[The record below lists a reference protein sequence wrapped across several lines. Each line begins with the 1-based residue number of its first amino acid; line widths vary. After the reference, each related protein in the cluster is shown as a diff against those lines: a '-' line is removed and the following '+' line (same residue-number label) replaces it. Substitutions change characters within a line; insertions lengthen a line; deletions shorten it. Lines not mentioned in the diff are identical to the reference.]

1 MDVPPATALAFRVTL
16 PLDQLDTMT
25 TAGLQQDTGKNHFTA
40 SSHSA
45 PAWLMLFQRAIVTDN
60 LQNNLTSLVMGSREV
75 LLFHISHKEQLLPP
89 SHCSQG

>member
-1 MDVPPATALAFRVTL
+1 
-16 PLDQLDTMT
+16 
-25 TAGLQQDTGKNHFTA
+25 
-40 SSHSA
+40 
-45 PAWLMLFQRAIVTDN
+45 MLFQRAIVTDN